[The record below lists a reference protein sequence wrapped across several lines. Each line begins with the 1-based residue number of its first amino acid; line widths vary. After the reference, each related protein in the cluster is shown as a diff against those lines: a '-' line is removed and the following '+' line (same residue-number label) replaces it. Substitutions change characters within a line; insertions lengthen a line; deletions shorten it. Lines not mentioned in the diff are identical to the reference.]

1 MTEVVTWGSGGT
13 PKATESQYYDN
24 GDIPWLIIG
33 DLNDGVVTES
43 QSKITELGLK
53 NSSAKIIPA
62 GTLLVAMYG
71 SIGKLG
77 ITGIECCTNQA
88 IAFAKELRGVSTKY
102 MFYYMAMMKSK
113 LISMGKGGTQNN
125 ISQTILKSLNVIVP
139 PPEVQDNLVFRIE
152 ELFSELDKA
161 VETLQTTKQ
170 QLAVYR
176 QAVQKEAFE
185 GKLTKNWRNSASIRL
200 SDYVAT
206 SIAKRDSIAE
216 THKTKKLRYSFP
228 EKLLLCAIP
237 KDWQFAQI
245 GDVAWLIK
253 DGPHYSPE
261 YVEEGVPF
269 ITGGN
274 VRPSGV
280 DFASAKKI
288 SKELHEEL
296 NRRCKPE
303 KGDLLY
309 TKGGTTGI
317 ARVNTYDFPFSVW
330 VHVAVIKFVDTI
342 VPEYFQHVLNSP
354 FCYQQSQEYTHGVGN
369 QDLGLTRMINIVFP
383 ICSIE
388 EQKQIVYE
396 LESRLSVCESIEQTV
411 DTALAQADAMRQSI
425 LKQAFEGGF

>member
-1 MTEVVTWGSGGT
+1 MIKEKNLPNGWAIKPMTEVVTWGSGGT

-77 ITGIECCTNQA
+77 ITGIECCANQA

-176 QAVQKEAFE
+176 QAVLKEAFE
-185 GKLTKNWRNSASIRL
+185 TFKRKSVPERHIADIC
-200 SDYVAT
+200 DYIVDCPHST
-206 SIAKRDSIAE
+206 
-216 THKTKKLRYSFP
+216 
-228 EKLLLCAIP
+228 P
-237 KDWQFAQI
+237 KW
-245 GDVAWLIK
+245 
-253 DGPHYSPE
+253 
-261 YVEEGVPF
+261 VEEGKLCLRTTNFRKGFLDLSKPNYVSNSTF
-269 ITGGN
+269 ENRITRL
-274 VRPSGV
+274 RPM
-280 DFASAKKI
+280 
-288 SKELHEEL
+288 
-296 NRRCKPE
+296 P
-303 KGDLLY
+303 GDVLY
-309 TKGGTTGI
+309 SREGAILGI
-317 ARVNTYDFPFSVW
+317 ACIIPKGLEVCLGQRMMLLRTGQNLNN
-330 VHVAVIKFVDTI
+330 KFLMH
-342 VPEYFQHVLNSP
+342 YLNSP
-354 FCYQQSQEYTHGVGN
+354 FLNSVITENIGGSASPHINVGDIKKFLIPVPDIN
-369 QDLGLTRMINIVFP
+369 EQDQTV
-383 ICSIE
+383 
-388 EQKQIVYE
+388 QII
-396 LESRLSVCESIEQTV
+396 ESRLSVCESIEQTV

-425 LKQAFEGGF
+425 LKQAFEGGVV

>member
-1 MTEVVTWGSGGT
+1 MTEVVTWGAGGT

-176 QAVQKEAFE
+176 QAVLKEAFSHISYKKPIREMTTIVTSGSRGWAKYYADFGARFIRITDLTRDRISLKNDNIQYVSLPEKAE
-185 GKLTKNWRNSASIRL
+185 GTRSLLYPNDVLISITADL
-200 SDYVAT
+200 G
-206 SIAKRDSIAE
+206 SIALIPENIEEAYINQHIALVRLTNPTQGE
-216 THKTKKLRYSFP
+216 YM
-228 EKLLLCAIP
+228 
-237 KDWQFAQI
+237 
-245 GDVAWLIK
+245 AWYLK
-253 DGPHYSPE
+253 SEWGQ
-261 YVEEGVPF
+261 
-269 ITGGN
+269 
-274 VRPSGV
+274 
-280 DFASAKKI
+280 
-288 SKELHEEL
+288 
-296 NRRCKPE
+296 
-303 KGDLLY
+303 GDLL
-309 TKGGTTGI
+309 KNKRGGGKLGLGLDDIRNTPVPVVSDEI
-317 ARVNTYDFPFSVW
+317 ARKTLEK
-330 VHVAVIKFVDTI
+330 I
-342 VPEYFQHVLNSP
+342 
-354 FCYQQSQEYTHGVGN
+354 
-369 QDLGLTRMINIVFP
+369 
-383 ICSIE
+383 
-388 EQKQIVYE
+388 
-396 LESRLSVCESIEQTV
+396 ESRLSVCESIEQTV

-425 LKQAFEGGF
+425 LKQAFEGGFNQ

>member
-1 MTEVVTWGSGGT
+1 MIKEKNLPNGWAIKPMTEVVTWGSGGT

-176 QAVQKEAFE
+176 QAVLKEAFE
-185 GKLTKNWRNSASIRL
+185 TFKRKSVPERHIADIC
-200 SDYVAT
+200 DYIVDCPHST
-206 SIAKRDSIAE
+206 
-216 THKTKKLRYSFP
+216 
-228 EKLLLCAIP
+228 P
-237 KDWQFAQI
+237 KW
-245 GDVAWLIK
+245 
-253 DGPHYSPE
+253 
-261 YVEEGVPF
+261 VEEGKCRR
-269 ITGGN
+269 
-274 VRPSGV
+274 RP
-280 DFASAKKI
+280 
-288 SKELHEEL
+288 
-296 NRRCKPE
+296 
-303 KGDLLY
+303 
-309 TKGGTTGI
+309 
-317 ARVNTYDFPFSVW
+317 
-330 VHVAVIKFVDTI
+330 
-342 VPEYFQHVLNSP
+342 VLS
-354 FCYQQSQEYTHGVGN
+354 
-369 QDLGLTRMINIVFP
+369 
-383 ICSIE
+383 
-388 EQKQIVYE
+388 
-396 LESRLSVCESIEQTV
+396 
-411 DTALAQADAMRQSI
+411 
-425 LKQAFEGGF
+425 

>member
-1 MTEVVTWGSGGT
+1 MIKEKNLPNGWAIKPMTEVVTWGSGGT

-53 NSSAKIIPA
+53 KSSAKMIPA

-176 QAVQKEAFE
+176 QAVYSSVYSGIAEMKPITDFFE
-185 GKLTKNWRNSASIRL
+185 ITGGLTKNSKRSELPIKMTYLRVANVYYNRLDLSEIKNIGVTESEVERTLLEKNDLLFVEGNGSKSQIGRVAIWDGSIEQCLHQNHIIKGRPLGNMLPEYALFYLISGGGRNQIT
-200 SDYVAT
+200 D
-206 SIAKRDSIAE
+206 IAKS
-216 THKTKKLRYSFP
+216 T
-228 EKLLLCAIP
+228 
-237 KDWQFAQI
+237 
-245 GDVAWLIK
+245 
-253 DGPHYSPE
+253 
-261 YVEEGVPF
+261 
-269 ITGGN
+269 
-274 VRPSGV
+274 SG
-280 DFASAKKI
+280 
-288 SKELHEEL
+288 
-296 NRRCKPE
+296 
-303 KGDLLY
+303 LY
-309 TKGGTTGI
+309 TLSTNKVKNLQIPVCNITKQQQVINEI
-317 ARVNTYDFPFSVW
+317 A
-330 VHVAVIKFVDTI
+330 
-342 VPEYFQHVLNSP
+342 
-354 FCYQQSQEYTHGVGN
+354 
-369 QDLGLTRMINIVFP
+369 
-383 ICSIE
+383 
-388 EQKQIVYE
+388 
-396 LESRLSVCESIEQTV
+396 SRLSICESIEQTV
-411 DTALAQADAMRQSI
+411 DTALEQADAMRQSI
-425 LKQAFEGGF
+425 LKQAFEGGL